1 MKKDVPSVISF
12 GESMIR
18 FSTKN
23 FERIEQAHELEMRV
37 AGAESNF
44 AIAFARLGGRAA
56 WISKITNNPL
66 GRFIANKIREH
77 GVDVSHVIWTNDY
90 RVGLYFIEFG
100 KKPRPTQVIY
110 DRKNSAIANIDPNE
124 VDWEILKDY
133 DTFHTTGITVALSE
147 NCKKAVEI
155 GISKAKEFGT
165 RVSFDVNY
173 RSKLWSPEEAFKA
186 LDPILKNVDILL
198 VTKDDARNVL
208 KVDGTYEEMI
218 HTLAERYNAE
228 VTVLT
233 LGSEGAMALKDDRIY
248 KAEPYELE
256 VVDRIGAGDAFDA
269 GFVYEY
275 LRSGDIQKALEL
287 GIAMA
292 AYAHTIPGDIMF
304 VTKDELELVIT
315 QKAHAH
321 DVLR

>member
-1 MKKDVPSVISF
+1 MTPSVVAF
-12 GESMIR
+12 GETMIR

-23 FERIEQAHELEMRV
+23 FERIEQAKEL
-37 AGAESNF
+37 AIGIGGTESNF

-56 WISKITNNPL
+56 WISKLTNNPL
-66 GRFIANKIREH
+66 GRFIVNKIREH
-77 GVDVSHVIWTNDY
+77 GVDVSHIIWTEKY

-124 VDWEILKDY
+124 VNWEVLEDY
-133 DTFHTTGITVALSE
+133 DAFHTTGITVALSE

-165 RVSFDVNY
+165 KVSFDVNY

-186 LDPILKNVDILL
+186 LDPILRNVDILL
-198 VTKDDARNVL
+198 VTKDDVKNVL
-208 KVDGTYEEMI
+208 KVQGTYEEMI
-218 HTLAERYNAE
+218 TELNEKYNPE
-228 VTVLT
+228 VVVLT
-233 LGSEGAMALKDDRIY
+233 LGSEGAMALKDGKIY
-248 KAEPYELE
+248 RAEPYELE

-275 LRSGDIQKALEL
+275 LRTGNVERALNL
-287 GIAMA
+287 GVAMA
-292 AYAHTIPGDIMF
+292 AFAHTIPGDPMF
-304 VTKDELELVIT
+304 ITKDEIEFIIKQRV
-315 QKAHAH
+315 H
-321 DVLR
+321 DVMR

>member
-1 MKKDVPSVISF
+1 MGEKVPYVVAF
-12 GESMIR
+12 GETMIR
-18 FSTKN
+18 LSTKN
-23 FERIEQAHELEMRV
+23 FERIEQAKEL
-37 AGAESNF
+37 AIGIGGTESNF
-44 AIAFARLGGRAA
+44 AIAFARLGGRTV
-56 WISKITNNPL
+56 WLSKLTNNPL

-124 VDWEILKDY
+124 VNWEILNDY
-133 DTFHTTGITVALSE
+133 DAFHTTGITVALSE
-147 NCKKAVEI
+147 NCKKAVEV

-165 RVSFDVNY
+165 KVSFDVNY

-198 VTKDDARNVL
+198 VTKDDARNVI

-218 HTLAERYNAE
+218 HTLAERYNPE

-233 LGSEGAMALKDDRIY
+233 LGSEGTMALKDGRIY
-248 KAEPYELE
+248 KVEPYELE

-275 LRSGDIQKALEL
+275 LRSGDVQKALEL
-287 GIAMA
+287 GVAMA
-292 AYAHTIPGDIMF
+292 AYAHTIPGDVMF
-304 VTKDELELVIT
+304 VTKDEIEFIIK
-315 QKAHAH
+315 QKVH
-321 DVLR
+321 DVVR

>member
-1 MKKDVPSVISF
+1 MSEKVPSVVAF
-12 GESMIR
+12 GETMIR
-18 FSTKN
+18 LSTKN
-23 FERIEQAHELEMRV
+23 FERIEQAKEL
-37 AGAESNF
+37 AIGIGGTESNF

-56 WISKITNNPL
+56 WISKVTNNPL

-110 DRKNSAIANIDPNE
+110 DRKNSAIANITPNE

-133 DTFHTTGITVALSE
+133 DAFHTTGITVALSE

-186 LDPILKNVDILL
+186 LDPILRKVDILL

-208 KVDGTYEEMI
+208 KVDGTYEEII
-218 HTLAERYNAE
+218 HTLAERYSPE

-233 LGSEGAMALKDDRIY
+233 LGSEGAMALKDGRIY

-275 LRSGDIQKALEL
+275 LRSGDVQKALEL
-287 GIAMA
+287 GVAMA
-292 AYAHTIPGDIMF
+292 AYAHTIPGDVMF
-304 VTKDELELVIT
+304 VTKDEIEFILQ
-315 QKAHAH
+315 QKVH
-321 DVLR
+321 DVVR

>member
-1 MKKDVPSVISF
+1 MKENTPSAISF

-23 FERIEQAHELEMRV
+23 FECIEQAHELEMRV

-56 WISKITNNPL
+56 WISKLTNNPL
-66 GRFIANKIREH
+66 GRFIVNKIRGH
-77 GVDVSHVIWTNDY
+77 GVDVSHVIWTDKY

-124 VDWEILKDY
+124 INWEVLKDY
-133 DTFHTTGITVALSE
+133 DAFHTTGITVALSE

-165 RVSFDVNY
+165 KVSFDVNY

-208 KVDGTYEEMI
+208 KVQGTYEEMI
-218 HTLAERYNAE
+218 TELSERYNPE
-228 VTVLT
+228 VTALT
-233 LGSEGAMALKDDRIY
+233 LGSEGAMALKDGKIY
-248 KAEPYELE
+248 RAEPYELE
-256 VVDRIGAGDAFDA
+256 VVDRIGAGDAFDG

-275 LRSGDIQKALEL
+275 LRSGDVERALNL
-287 GIAMA
+287 GVAMA
-292 AYAHTIPGDIMF
+292 AFAHTVPGDIMF
-304 VTKDELELVIT
+304 VTKDEIEFIIKQRV
-315 QKAHAH
+315 H
-321 DVLR
+321 DVMR

>member
-1 MKKDVPSVISF
+1 MKKEVPSAISF

-23 FERIEQAHELEMRV
+23 FERIEQAHELEIRV

-56 WISKITNNPL
+56 WISKLTNNPL
-66 GRFIANKIREH
+66 GRFIVNKIREH
-77 GVDVSHVIWTNDY
+77 GVDVSHVIWTNDH

-110 DRKNSAIANIDPNE
+110 DRKNSAISNIHPNE
-124 VDWEILKDY
+124 VNWEVLKDY
-133 DTFHTTGITVALSE
+133 DAFHTTGITVALSE
-147 NCKKAVEI
+147 NCKRVIEI
-155 GISKAKEFGT
+155 GINKAKEFDT
-165 RVSFDVNY
+165 KVSFDVNY

-208 KVDGTYEEMI
+208 KVQGTYEEMI
-218 HTLAERYNAE
+218 TELNEKYNPE

-233 LGSEGAMALKDDRIY
+233 LGSKGVMAIKNGKMYRVD
-248 KAEPYELE
+248 PYELE
-256 VVDRIGAGDAFDA
+256 VVDRIGAGDAFDG

-275 LRSGDIQKALEL
+275 LRTGDVERALNSGV
-287 GIAMA
+287 AMA
-292 AYAHTIPGDIMF
+292 AFAHTIPGDIMF
-304 VTKDELELVIT
+304 VTKDEIEFIVK
-315 QKAHAH
+315 QKVY

>member
-1 MKKDVPSVISF
+1 MTPSVVAF
-12 GESMIR
+12 GETMIR

-23 FERIEQAHELEMRV
+23 FERIEQAKEL
-37 AGAESNF
+37 AIGIGGTESNF

-56 WISKITNNPL
+56 WISKLTNNPL
-66 GRFIANKIREH
+66 GRFIVNKIREH
-77 GVDVSHVIWTNDY
+77 GVDVSHIIWTDKY

-124 VDWEILKDY
+124 VNWEVLKDY
-133 DTFHTTGITVALSE
+133 DAFHTTGITVALSE

-165 RVSFDVNY
+165 KVSFDVNY

-186 LDPILKNVDILL
+186 LDPILRNVDILL
-198 VTKDDARNVL
+198 VTKDDVKNVL
-208 KVDGTYEEMI
+208 KVQGTYEEMI
-218 HTLAERYNAE
+218 TKLDEKYNPE
-228 VTVLT
+228 VVVLT
-233 LGSEGAMALKDDRIY
+233 LGSEGAMALKDGKVYR
-248 KAEPYELE
+248 AEPYELE

-275 LRSGDIQKALEL
+275 LRTGNVERALNL
-287 GIAMA
+287 GVAMA
-292 AYAHTIPGDIMF
+292 AFAHTIPGDPMF
-304 VTKDELELVIT
+304 ITKDEIEFIIKQRV
-315 QKAHAH
+315 H
-321 DVLR
+321 DVMR

>member
-1 MKKDVPSVISF
+1 MSEKAPSVVAF
-12 GESMIR
+12 GETMIR

-23 FERIEQAHELEMRV
+23 FERIEQAKEL
-37 AGAESNF
+37 AIGIGGTESNF

-56 WISKITNNPL
+56 WISKLTNNPL
-66 GRFIANKIREH
+66 GRFVANKIREH
-77 GVDVSHVIWTNDY
+77 GVDVSHVIWTDKY

-124 VDWEILKDY
+124 INWNILKKY
-133 DTFHTTGITVALSE
+133 DAFHTTGITVALSE

-165 RVSFDVNY
+165 KVSFDVNY

-208 KVDGTYEEMI
+208 KVSGSYEDMI
-218 HTLAERYNAE
+218 FTLWERYNPE
-228 VTVLT
+228 VVILT
-233 LGSEGAMALKDDRIY
+233 LGSEGAMALKDGKIY
-248 KAEPYELE
+248 RAEPYELE

-275 LRSGDIQKALEL
+275 LRTGDVEKALNL
-287 GIAMA
+287 GVAMA
-292 AYAHTIPGDIMF
+292 AYAHTIPGDVMFMTREEIETIMR
-304 VTKDELELVIT
+304 
-315 QKAHAH
+315 QRHH
-321 DVLR
+321 DVVR

>member
-1 MKKDVPSVISF
+1 MTPSVVAF
-12 GESMIR
+12 GETMIR

-23 FERIEQAHELEMRV
+23 FERIEQAKEL
-37 AGAESNF
+37 AIGIGGTESNF

-56 WISKITNNPL
+56 WISKLTNNPL
-66 GRFIANKIREH
+66 GRFIVNKIREH
-77 GVDVSHVIWTNDY
+77 GVDVSHIIWTDKY

-124 VDWEILKDY
+124 VNWEVLKDY
-133 DTFHTTGITVALSE
+133 DAFHTTGITVALSE

-165 RVSFDVNY
+165 KVSFDVNY

-186 LDPILKNVDILL
+186 LDPILRNVDILL
-198 VTKDDARNVL
+198 VTKDDVKNVL
-208 KVDGTYEEMI
+208 KIQGTYEEMI
-218 HTLAERYNAE
+218 TELDEKYNPE
-228 VTVLT
+228 VVVLT
-233 LGSEGAMALKDDRIY
+233 LGSEGAMALKDGKIY
-248 KAEPYELE
+248 RAEPYELE

-275 LRSGDIQKALEL
+275 LRTGNVERALNL
-287 GIAMA
+287 GVAMA
-292 AYAHTIPGDIMF
+292 AFAHTIPGDPMF
-304 VTKDELELVIT
+304 ITKDEIEFIIKQRV
-315 QKAHAH
+315 H
-321 DVLR
+321 DVMR

>member
-1 MKKDVPSVISF
+1 MTPSVVAF
-12 GESMIR
+12 GETMIR

-23 FERIEQAHELEMRV
+23 FERIEQAKEL
-37 AGAESNF
+37 AIGIGGTESNF

-56 WISKITNNPL
+56 WISKLTNNPL
-66 GRFIANKIREH
+66 GRFIVNKIREH
-77 GVDVSHVIWTNDY
+77 GVDVSHIIWTEKY

-124 VDWEILKDY
+124 VNWEVLKDY
-133 DTFHTTGITVALSE
+133 DAFHTTGITVALSE

-165 RVSFDVNY
+165 KVSFDVNY

-186 LDPILKNVDILL
+186 LDPILRNVDILL
-198 VTKDDARNVL
+198 VTKDDVKNVL
-208 KVDGTYEEMI
+208 KVQGTYEEMI
-218 HTLAERYNAE
+218 TKLDEKYNPE
-228 VTVLT
+228 VVVLT
-233 LGSEGAMALKDDRIY
+233 LGSEGAMALKDGKIY
-248 KAEPYELE
+248 RAEPYELE

-275 LRSGDIQKALEL
+275 LRTGNVERALNL
-287 GIAMA
+287 GVAMA
-292 AYAHTIPGDIMF
+292 AFAHTIPGDPMF
-304 VTKDELELVIT
+304 ITKDEIEFIIKQRV
-315 QKAHAH
+315 H
-321 DVLR
+321 DVMR

>member
-1 MKKDVPSVISF
+1 MTPSVVAF
-12 GESMIR
+12 GETMIR

-23 FERIEQAHELEMRV
+23 FERIEQAKEL
-37 AGAESNF
+37 AIGIGGTESNF

-56 WISKITNNPL
+56 WISKLTNNPL
-66 GRFIANKIREH
+66 GRFIVNKIREH
-77 GVDVSHVIWTNDY
+77 GVDVSHIIWTDKY

-124 VDWEILKDY
+124 VNWEVLKDY
-133 DTFHTTGITVALSE
+133 DAFHTTGITVALSE

-165 RVSFDVNY
+165 KVSFDVNY

-186 LDPILKNVDILL
+186 LDPILRNVDILL
-198 VTKDDARNVL
+198 VTKDDVKNVL
-208 KVDGTYEEMI
+208 KVQGTYEEMI
-218 HTLAERYNAE
+218 TKLDEKYNPE
-228 VTVLT
+228 VVVLT
-233 LGSEGAMALKDDRIY
+233 LGSEGAMALKDGKIY
-248 KAEPYELE
+248 RAEPYELE

-275 LRSGDIQKALEL
+275 LRTGNVERALNL
-287 GIAMA
+287 GVAMA
-292 AYAHTIPGDIMF
+292 AFAHTIPGDPMF
-304 VTKDELELVIT
+304 ITKDEIEFIIKQRV
-315 QKAHAH
+315 H
-321 DVLR
+321 DVMR

>member
-1 MKKDVPSVISF
+1 LTPSVVAF
-12 GESMIR
+12 GETMIR

-23 FERIEQAHELEMRV
+23 FERIEQAKEL
-37 AGAESNF
+37 AIGIGGTESNF

-56 WISKITNNPL
+56 WISKLTNNPL
-66 GRFIANKIREH
+66 GRFIVNKIREH
-77 GVDVSHVIWTNDY
+77 GVDVSHIIWTEKY

-124 VDWEILKDY
+124 VNWEVLKDY
-133 DTFHTTGITVALSE
+133 DAFHTTGITVALSE

-165 RVSFDVNY
+165 KVSFDVNY

-186 LDPILKNVDILL
+186 LDPILRNVDILL
-198 VTKDDARNVL
+198 VTKDDVKNVL
-208 KVDGTYEEMI
+208 KVQGTYEEMI
-218 HTLAERYNAE
+218 TKLDEKYNPE
-228 VTVLT
+228 VVVLT
-233 LGSEGAMALKDDRIY
+233 LGSEGAMALKDGKIY
-248 KAEPYELE
+248 RAEPYELE

-275 LRSGDIQKALEL
+275 LRTGNVERALNL
-287 GIAMA
+287 GVAMA
-292 AYAHTIPGDIMF
+292 AFAHTIPGDPMF
-304 VTKDELELVIT
+304 ITKDEIEFIIKQRV
-315 QKAHAH
+315 H
-321 DVLR
+321 DVMR

>member
-1 MKKDVPSVISF
+1 
-12 GESMIR
+12 MIR

-56 WISKITNNPL
+56 WISKLTNNPL
-66 GRFIANKIREH
+66 GRFVVNKIREH
-77 GVDVSHVIWTNDY
+77 GVDVSHIIWTDKY

-110 DRKNSAIANIDPNE
+110 DRKNSAIANIEPNE
-124 VDWEILKDY
+124 VNWEVLKDY
-133 DTFHTTGITVALSE
+133 DAFHTTGITVALSE

-155 GISKAKEFGT
+155 GISKAKEFDT
-165 RVSFDVNY
+165 KVSFDVNY
-173 RSKLWSPEEAFKA
+173 RSKLWSPKEAFKA
-186 LDPILKNVDILL
+186 LDPILRNVDILL

-208 KVDGTYEEMI
+208 KVSGGYEDMVF
-218 HTLAERYNAE
+218 TLWERYNPE
-228 VTVLT
+228 VVILT
-233 LGSEGAMALKDDRIY
+233 LGSEGAMAFKDGKIY
-248 KAEPYELE
+248 RADPYKLE

-275 LRSGDIQKALEL
+275 LRTGDVERALNL
-287 GIAMA
+287 GVAMA
-292 AYAHTIPGDIMF
+292 AFAHTIPGDVMFITKNEIEFIMKQR
-304 VTKDELELVIT
+304 V
-315 QKAHAH
+315 H
-321 DVLR
+321 DVMR